1 MKRMILV
8 VGVVAATLL
17 SVSSAS
23 AAGLNLAWQNCIGD
37 GGTNNRTSACT
48 SNLGTAGTLVSSFQL
63 DGADVPGVSGLE
75 ILIDFVAAT
84 PTMPSWWNTT
94 CRNFITSNPTISGAA
109 VNCFDWANGAA
120 AGGLAGGFV
129 IDTRTGRGP
138 NTARVLLGYAVA
150 ANNLQLVPA
159 NVEMFAA
166 NVLISNVSTTT
177 CTGCTTPMCI
187 ALVNIRAAQGTATG
201 FILNSAQT
209 AGSNTVTWQGSGADC
224 SLTPTRNST
233 WSSVKSLY
241 R

>member
-23 AAGLNLAWQNCIGD
+23 AAGLNLAWQSCLGD
-37 GGTNNRTSACT
+37 GGANNRTGACAN
-48 SNLGTAGTLVSSFQL
+48 NLGTNILVASFQI
-63 DGADVPGVSGLE
+63 DADISGISGHE
-75 ILIDFVAAT
+75 ILFDLATQGTTLPNWWLTSCRTGFV
-84 PTMPSWWNTT
+84 
-94 CRNFITSNPTISGAA
+94 TSNPTISPSA

-120 AGGLAGGFV
+120 AGGLAAYTQ
-129 IDTRTGRGP
+129 DRTGRGA
-138 NTARVLLGYAVA
+138 NTARILVGFAVPS
-150 ANNLQLVPA
+150 NNLQTVLGNVEFFTA
-159 NVEMFAA
+159 NV
-166 NVLISNVSTTT
+166 VISNANTTT
-177 CTGCTTPMCI
+177 CTGCTTPVCI
-187 ALVNIRAAQGTATG
+187 AFTNLKAAQGTNTG
-201 FILNSAQT
+201 YIVNNALT